1 MYERI
6 LRHLKEYGFITS
18 WEAIQEYGCTR
29 LSHYIYMARKN
40 GYIIDNEYVSTKN
53 RFGEHTHFAKYVLKG
68 VDDVGGKQE
77 ILLAKV
83 DE

>member
-29 LSHYIYMARKN
+29 LSHYIWVARNN
-40 GYIIDNEYVSTKN
+40 GYIIENETVKGKN
-53 RFGEHTHFAKYVLKG
+53 RYGEHTHYVKYKLIG
-68 VDDVGGKQE
+68 GGDIGGKQE
-77 ILLAKV
+77 ILLAKAN
-83 DE
+83 E